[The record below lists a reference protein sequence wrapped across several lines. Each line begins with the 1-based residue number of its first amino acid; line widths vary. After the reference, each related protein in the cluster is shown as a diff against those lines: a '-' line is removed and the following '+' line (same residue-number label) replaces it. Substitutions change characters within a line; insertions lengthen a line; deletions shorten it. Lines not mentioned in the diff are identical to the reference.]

1 MSLLSFNVNVLRIY
15 DACVK
20 KSMRDAKNSNLKN
33 SVMLELLWEGGHMLT
48 LPSFNINMFR
58 IYNDYVK
65 KMKGWSNVNPTF
77 IEYPCIFMRLEFTTI
92 T

>member
-1 MSLLSFNVNVLRIY
+1 MSLLSFNINVFRIY

-58 IYNDYVK
+58 IYSDYVQ

-77 IEYPCIFMRLEFTTI
+77 I
-92 T
+92 